1 MRLREIDIGPER
13 SEEDKVCEG
22 LLELGRISF
31 IYIFFVVHK
40 LSTTR

>member
-31 IYIFFVVHK
+31 IFFVVHK
-40 LSTTR
+40 LATTT